1 VNPQFRGNETMC
13 DGCQKTE
20 SRGADFRTIPI
31 TEAVGLVLA
40 HDITEIRPG
49 QFKGRAFK
57 KGHRIRPEDICHLQR
72 LGKERLFVLEIAGDE
87 LHEDDAAWLIAK
99 SLMGEGVA
107 IRGEPKEGKIEILA
121 DRDGLLK
128 IHREA
133 LLKFNLLGDVMCATL
148 HDNTLVKKGQTVA
161 GTRAIPLVVKKK
173 IVEEAVRI
181 AQGARQKSDASET
194 GQEQRAAED
203 AEALPRTGVIEVRQV
218 RSPRAGIVITG
229 NEIYHGR
236 IQDAFAPILVKK
248 MEQYG
253 GEIVGIQYA
262 PDDVSCIEE
271 RLRDL
276 LTAGAD
282 LLLATGGMS
291 VDPDDV
297 TRLAIRRL
305 GATGITY
312 GSAVLP
318 GAMVLGGNRSHP
330 ALGDRGPESGERSRR
345 QQREHGTGSAP
356 LPSPICRSD
365 PGDPRLRPLSRN
377 HRGGF
382 DPSENSGRGE
392 NRSKGACGTRARRP
406 VSSMPALSVPGVPLR
421 QVRIR
426 PNSFRARLC
435 VPPWFPV
442 PRRPKRRRGFTERTD
457 PRVPF
462 SSPVPP
468 PIPSFLQPLESS
480 VWSSPFL
487 VDKWSQAQVEFL
499 ERFQRSD
506 RFPRAQ
512 PESRPWP

>member
-1 VNPQFRGNETMC
+1 MC
-13 DGCQKTE
+13 DGCRKTE
-20 SRGADFRTIPI
+20 SSGADFRTIPI

-72 LGKERLFVLEIAGDE
+72 LGKDRLFVLEIAGDE

-99 SLMGEGVA
+99 ALMGEGVA
-107 IRGEPKEGKIEILA
+107 IRGEPKEGKIEIVA

-181 AQGARQKSDASET
+181 AQEARQRSDESEA

-203 AEALPRTGVIEVRQV
+203 AEALPRTGVIEVRQI
-218 RSPRAGIVITG
+218 RRPRAGIVITG

-248 MEQYG
+248 IEQYG
-253 GEIVGIQYA
+253 GEIIGIQYA

-305 GATGITY
+305 GATGLTY

-318 GAMVLGGNRSHP
+318 GAMVLVGTVLTLPSETEAWRPGNDGGGN
-330 ALGDRGPESGERSRR
+330 GGNTERV
-345 QQREHGTGSAP
+345 Q
-356 LPSPICRSD
+356 
-365 PGDPRLRPLSRN
+365 PLSRV
-377 HRGGF
+377 RCAVPILGI
-382 DPSENSGRGE
+382 P
-392 NRSKGACGTRARRP
+392 ACGIYHETTVVDLILPRILAGERIGRRELAELGHGGLCLQCRPCRYP
-406 VSSMPALSVPGVPLR
+406 V
-421 QVRIR
+421 
-426 PNSFRARLC
+426 C
-435 VPPWFPV
+435 
-442 PRRPKRRRGFTERTD
+442 
-457 PRVPF
+457 PF
-462 SSPVPP
+462 G
-468 PIPSFLQPLESS
+468 
-480 VWSSPFL
+480 
-487 VDKWSQAQVEFL
+487 K
-499 ERFQRSD
+499 
-506 RFPRAQ
+506 
-512 PESRPWP
+512 

>member
-1 VNPQFRGNETMC
+1 MC

-318 GAMVLGGNRSHP
+318 GAMVLVGTVPTLPSETEARRPGSEEGGN
-330 ALGDRGPESGERSRR
+330 SGNTERV
-345 QQREHGTGSAP
+345 Q
-356 LPSPICRSD
+356 
-365 PGDPRLRPLSRN
+365 PLSRV
-377 HRGGF
+377 
-382 DPSENSGRGE
+382 
-392 NRSKGACGTRARRP
+392 RSAVPILGIPACGLYHEITVVDLILPRILAGERIGRRELAELGHGGLCLQCRPCRYP
-406 VSSMPALSVPGVPLR
+406 V
-421 QVRIR
+421 
-426 PNSFRARLC
+426 C
-435 VPPWFPV
+435 
-442 PRRPKRRRGFTERTD
+442 
-457 PRVPF
+457 PF
-462 SSPVPP
+462 G
-468 PIPSFLQPLESS
+468 
-480 VWSSPFL
+480 
-487 VDKWSQAQVEFL
+487 K
-499 ERFQRSD
+499 
-506 RFPRAQ
+506 
-512 PESRPWP
+512 